1 MWVDIEG
8 AQSVRTVALDL
19 VVIDGEGP
27 GEAMPALCLFKPESM
42 VDGAL
47 KDGEGPRA
55 DTETSSIHMST
66 QIL

>member
-42 VDGAL
+42 VDG
-47 KDGEGPRA
+47 EGSRA